1 MINNKIEILSP
12 AGNLEKLKYAVNY
25 GADAVYL
32 ALKSFGMRAAADNF
46 TFDEL
51 REGIEYAHSKGVKV
65 YVTLNIMP
73 RDKDFDLLREILET
87 MKTIT
92 PDAVIVSDAGVIRMI
107 RTVFP
112 ELEIHL
118 STQTSTVNSYTCNFW
133 YELGIKRIV
142 LARELSLEEIKEIRK
157 NIPSDMELEV
167 FVHGAMCV
175 SYSGRCLLSNY
186 FTRRDANSGKCAQP
200 CRWKYYVS
208 EEKRPDIPL
217 TVEQHEEG
225 TYLFSSKDM
234 CMLRHLKE
242 LKEAGVSSLKIEG
255 RMKSAYYTAVI
266 TNAYRM
272 ALDDVENDRP
282 FNEKHYDEVCSV
294 SRREYDTGYFFD
306 SPNENA
312 QICQTNEYIREKAFL
327 ATVEDY
333 IEATGLCVCMQRNK
347 MTLGDKVQLLSPNAV
362 GRDVSIEA
370 LYDMDMQPI
379 ESTPHPQ
386 MLFYAKIGKAKKGDI
401 IRGN

>member
-1 MINNKIEILSP
+1 MINEKIEILSP

-46 TFDEL
+46 TFEEL
-51 REGIEYAHSKGVKV
+51 REGIEYAHSKGAKV
-65 YVTLNIMP
+65 YVTLNVMP
-73 RDKDFDLLREILET
+73 RDKDFSALKDIIET

-92 PDAVIVSDAGVIRMI
+92 PDAVIVSDPGVIRLI
-107 RTVFP
+107 KSVFP

-118 STQTSTVNSYTCNFW
+118 STQTSTVNSYSCNFW
-133 YELGIKRIV
+133 YDMGIKRIV

-157 NIPSDMELEV
+157 NIPDDMELEV
-167 FVHGAMCV
+167 FVHGSMCV

-186 FTRRDANSGKCAQP
+186 FTGRDANSGKCAQP
-200 CRWKYYVS
+200 CRWKYYVT

-217 TVEQHEEG
+217 TVEQHPEG

-242 LKEAGVSSLKIEG
+242 LKDAGVSSLKIEG

-266 TNAYRM
+266 TNAYKM
-272 ALDDVENDRP
+272 ALDDIENDRP
-282 FNEKHYDEVCSV
+282 FNEKNYDEVCSV

-306 SPNENA
+306 SPDENA
-312 QICQTNEYIREKAFL
+312 QICTTNEYIREKAFL
-327 ATVEDY
+327 ATVESYD
-333 IEATGLCVCMQRNK
+333 EKTGLSLCMQRNK
-347 MTLGDKVQLLSPNAV
+347 MTLHDEVQLLSPGKV
-362 GRDVSIEA
+362 GKDISILA
-370 LYDMDMQPI
+370 LYDVDMNEI

-386 MLFYAKIGKAKKGDI
+386 MLFYAKIGEAKKGDI

>member
-25 GADAVYL
+25 GSDAVYL

>member
-51 REGIEYAHSKGVKV
+51 KEGIAYAHSYGAKV

-73 RDKDFDLLREILET
+73 RDKDFEALREILET

-92 PDAVIVSDAGVIRMI
+92 PDAVIVSDPGVVRMI
-107 RTVFP
+107 KTVFP

-118 STQTSTVNSYTCNFW
+118 STQTSTVNSYSCNFW
-133 YELGIKRIV
+133 YDLGIKRIV
-142 LARELSLEEIKEIRK
+142 LARELSLKEIKEIRK
-157 NIPSDMELEV
+157 NIPDDMELEV

-186 FTRRDANSGKCAQP
+186 FTGRDANSGKCAQP
-200 CRWKYYVS
+200 CRWKYFVT

-217 TVEQHEEG
+217 NIEQHAEG

-266 TNAYRM
+266 TNAYNM
-272 ALDDVENDRP
+272 ALKNVENDLP
-282 FNEKHYDEVCSV
+282 FDERHYDEVCSV
-294 SRREYDTGYFFD
+294 SRREYGTGYFFD
-306 SPNENA
+306 SPIENA
-312 QICQTNEYIREKAFL
+312 QICKTNEYIREKAFL
-327 ATVEDY
+327 ATVEEYCED
-333 IEATGLCVCMQRNK
+333 TGLSLCLQRNK
-347 MTLGDKVQLLSPNAV
+347 MSLGDQAQLLSPNSIGV
-362 GRDVSIEA
+362 DIVIEA
-370 LYDMDMQPI
+370 LYDIDMNPI

-386 MLFYAKIGKAKKGDI
+386 MLFYAKIGRTKKGDI
-401 IRGN
+401 IRGK

>member
-73 RDKDFDLLREILET
+73 RDKDFDLLREMLET

-362 GRDVSIEA
+362 GRDISIEA

>member
-1 MINNKIEILSP
+1 MIDNKIEVLSP

-32 ALKSFGMRAAADNF
+32 ALKNFGMRAAADNF
-46 TFDEL
+46 TFEEL
-51 REGIEYAHSKGVKV
+51 KEGIDYAHSKGVKV
-65 YVTLNIMP
+65 YVTLNVMP
-73 RDKDFDLLREILET
+73 RDKDFGLLREILET
-87 MKTIT
+87 MKMIT
-92 PDAVIVSDAGVIRMI
+92 PDAVIVSDPGVVRMI
-107 RTVFP
+107 KMVFP

-118 STQTSTVNSYTCNFW
+118 STQTSTVNSYACNFW
-133 YELGIKRIV
+133 YDLGIKRVV

-157 NIPSDMELEV
+157 NIPDDMEIEV

-186 FTRRDANSGKCAQP
+186 FTGRDANSGKCAQP

-217 TVEQHEEG
+217 TIEQYSEG

-266 TNAYRM
+266 TNAYKM
-272 ALDDVENDRP
+272 ALEDVENGRP

-294 SRREYDTGYFFD
+294 SRREYGTGYFFD
-306 SPNENA
+306 SPSDNA
-312 QICQTNEYIREKAFL
+312 QICKTNEYIREKAFL
-327 ATVEDY
+327 ATVEEYD
-333 IEATGLCVCMQRNK
+333 EKTGLSLCLQRNK
-347 MTLGDKVQLLSPNAV
+347 MTLGDKVQLLSPK
-362 GRDVSIEA
+362 SIGVDIIVEA
-370 LYDMDMQPI
+370 LYDNEMLPI